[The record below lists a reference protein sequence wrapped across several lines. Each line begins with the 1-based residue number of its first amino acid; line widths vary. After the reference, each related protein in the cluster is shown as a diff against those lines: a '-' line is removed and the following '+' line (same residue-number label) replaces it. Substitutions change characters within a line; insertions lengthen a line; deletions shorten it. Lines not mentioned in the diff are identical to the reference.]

1 MPKKKKTY
9 IVIPGDDPASVEEF
23 LRIIDRNSLAHLEF
37 EMEKIRT
44 SDTTEDQKR
53 IARSKI
59 SWQIDALKRRIF
71 ERS

>member
-9 IVIPGDDPASVEEF
+9 IVIPGDPVSAEELF
-23 LRIIDRNSLAHLEF
+23 LSIDKKRLSDLCF